1 MARFIA
7 AEEVKRS
14 SIADRKVAIVGY
26 GSQGHAHALNLRDE
40 GIDVRVGLR
49 RGSSSWEKAERGGV
63 RVLDVASACEEA
75 DVVVILVPDT
85 EHATVFDDDIAPHL
99 RDGDALGFAHGFSI
113 RFGTIAPPEGVDVF
127 LVAPAGPGHL
137 MRRAYS
143 EGAGLAALVGVAN
156 DATGSARELAIAY
169 ADAIGS
175 FRAVVIE
182 TTFAEE
188 TETDLFGEQAVL
200 CGGLVELARAG
211 FTTLV
216 EAGYQPEIAYLEC
229 VHQLKLIVDLIYEQG
244 IEGMSF
250 SISDTAEFGALTSGP
265 RVISD
270 PVREAMR
277 GVLEDVRSG
286 AFAKRWLGD
295 FLSDRRELSSLRARA
310 RNQPIER
317 VGKELRA
324 KMPFLSAGATDY
336 DEVSGG

>member
-1 MARFIA
+1 MTRFIA
-7 AEEVKRS
+7 ADEVERS
-14 SIADRKVAIVGY
+14 AIAGRKVAIIGY

-49 RGSSSWEKAERGGV
+49 PDSASSAKAERAGL
-63 RVLDVASACEEA
+63 RVLDVASACEES
-75 DVVVILVPDT
+75 DVVVVLVPDT
-85 EHATVFDDDIAPHL
+85 DHAAVFADDIAPHL
-99 RDGDALGFAHGFSI
+99 HGGDALGFAHGFSI
-113 RFGTIAPPEGVDVF
+113 RFGTVSPPDDVDVF

-137 MRRAYS
+137 MRRAYLD
-143 EGAGLAALVGVAN
+143 GGGLAALVAVGN
-156 DATGSARELAIAY
+156 NATGHARELAVAY

-229 VHQLKLIVDLIYEQG
+229 VHQLKLIADLIYEQG
-244 IEGMSF
+244 IEGMHF

-265 RVISD
+265 RVIAD
-270 PVREAMR
+270 PTRDAMR
-277 GVLEDVRSG
+277 AVLDDVRSG
-286 AFAKRWLGD
+286 AFAKRWIGD
-295 FLSDRRELSSLRARA
+295 VRGGRKELALLRAQA
-310 RNQPIER
+310 RSEPIER
-317 VGKELRA
+317 VGAKLRA
-324 KMPFLSAGATDY
+324 TMPLLSRDATRY

>member
-7 AEEVKRS
+7 ADEVERS
-14 SIADRKVAIVGY
+14 VIADRKVAVVGY
-26 GSQGHAHALNLRDE
+26 GSQGHAHALNLQDE

-49 RGSSSWEKAERGGV
+49 PGSSSRDKAERAGI

-75 DVVVILVPDT
+75 DVVVVLVPDT
-85 EHATVFDDDIAPHL
+85 EHAGVFERDIAPHL
-99 RDGDALGFAHGFSI
+99 RDGDAVGFAHGFSI
-113 RFGTIAPPEGVDVF
+113 RFGTITPPEAIDVF

-137 MRRAYS
+137 MRRAYL
-143 EGAGLAALVGVAN
+143 EGAGLAALVAVAN
-156 DATGSARELAIAY
+156 NATGSARDLAIAY

-216 EAGYQPEIAYLEC
+216 EAGYQPEVAYLEC

-244 IEGMSF
+244 IEGMHF

-265 RVISD
+265 RVISGA
-270 PVREAMR
+270 VRDAMR
-277 GVLEDVRSG
+277 DVLEDVRNG
-286 AFAKRWLGD
+286 AFAKRWLDD
-295 FLSDRRELSSLRARA
+295 FFSDRRELDSLRAQA
-310 RNQPIER
+310 RNQPVER
-317 VGKELRA
+317 VGRELRA
-324 KMPFLSAGATDY
+324 KMPFLSARSTNY
-336 DEVSGG
+336 DEASGG

>member
-1 MARFIA
+1 MARFISVD
-7 AEEVKRS
+7 EVEPRA
-14 SIADRKVAIVGY
+14 IAGRKVAIVGY
-26 GSQGHAHALNLRDE
+26 GSQGHAHALNLKDG

-49 RGSSSWEKAERGGV
+49 PGSSSREKAERAGL

-75 DVVVILVPDT
+75 DVVVVLVSDT
-85 EHATVFDDDIAPHL
+85 EQAGVFENSIAPHL
-99 RDGDALGFAHGFSI
+99 RGGDALGFAHGFSV
-113 RFGTIAPPEGVDVF
+113 RFGTIEPPDGVDVF

-137 MRRAYS
+137 MRRAYL
-143 EGAGLAALVGVAN
+143 EGAGLAALVAVAH
-156 DATGSARELAIAY
+156 DATGSARDLAIAY

-211 FTTLV
+211 FETLV
-216 EAGYQPEIAYLEC
+216 EAGYRPEIAYLEC

-244 IEGMSF
+244 IEGMHF

-277 GVLEDVRSG
+277 AVLEDVRSG
-286 AFAKRWLGD
+286 AFAKRWLDDVSAG
-295 FLSDRRELSSLRARA
+295 RGELHALRAGWRG
-310 RNQPIER
+310 QPIEW

-324 KMPFLSAGATDY
+324 KMPFLSAGARNY